1 MNLVPVTDGDLPQI
15 VDLMN
20 RAFRGTKG
28 WATEDGYLVGDR
40 IRLDDLRAEVTAK
53 PDMLLVWRQDGRLL
67 GCVSLEPAGEGPGPG
82 GGVWFLGMLTVEPD
96 IQDQQLGRRLLDA
109 CEARVSAAG
118 GTRIRMTVIWLRTA
132 LIAWYARRG
141 FSPTGQ
147 TKPFPYGDD
156 RWGTPTRD
164 DLYFVVL
171 EKLLA

>member
-1 MNLVPVTDGDLPQI
+1 MILARATDTDLPEI

-20 RAFRGTKG
+20 RAFRGARG

-40 IRLDDLRAEVTAK
+40 IRLDDLRAEVAAK
-53 PDMLLVWRQDGRLL
+53 PDMLLVWREDGRLL
-67 GCVSLEPAGEGPGPG
+67 GCVSLEDVGE
-82 GGVWFLGMLTVEPD
+82 GVWFLGMLTVEPD
-96 IQDQQLGRRLLDA
+96 IQGQQLGRRLLDA
-109 CEARVSAAG
+109 CEARVRAAG
-118 GTRIRMTVIWLRTA
+118 GTHIRMTVIWLRTA

-147 TKPFPYGDD
+147 TNPFPYGDD